1 MKETIRKI
9 LSEDF
14 DWANDVK
21 SDLPDKRILTKKIP
35 VTLSLRDYL
44 NTQFVITNGY
54 TEFSYD
60 YVDVILNDGRVIEL
74 TMEGDYDVKY
84 NTYNSLWELVE
95 EQGISNP
102 WEEVI
107 KPIDF
112 NQEVLET
119 YLREF
124 DMVEVIPEVAEIL
137 KKVIPLGIKGIY
149 VGSL

>member
-44 NTQFVITNGY
+44 NTQVVITNGY
-54 TEFSYD
+54 TEYSYD

-102 WEEVI
+102 WEEVN

-124 DMVEVIPEVAEIL
+124 DMVEVRPEVAEIL